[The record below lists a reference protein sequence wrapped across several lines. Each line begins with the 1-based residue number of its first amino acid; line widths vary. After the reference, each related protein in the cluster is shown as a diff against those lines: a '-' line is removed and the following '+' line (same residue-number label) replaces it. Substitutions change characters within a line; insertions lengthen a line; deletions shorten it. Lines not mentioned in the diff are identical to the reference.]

1 MDLEAYFSQLS
12 PEEQVLQ
19 FGRKSPDPLA
29 LAFDRKRVVH
39 AGMKG
44 KMIPPPLAQGVW
56 QKTLQGAPQGRPTQM
71 AYFHI
76 PFCKT
81 KCLYCGFFQ
90 NGTSQ
95 EAEDRYV
102 DLLIR
107 ELEQDA
113 AQPRLQAAPI
123 QAVFI
128 GGGTPTS
135 LAPENARKLLSAIHR
150 CLPLSNDCELTLEGR
165 IHDLVPEKMEVW
177 FAEGVNRMSLGVQS
191 FDTKVRQQVGR
202 IDDQDAVLEKLRALS
217 AWNQCAVVIDL
228 MYGLPDQT
236 LEVWKKD
243 VELLVQSGVDGADL
257 YQLDVFDKSDLAL
270 SIQKG
275 RLSPAATT
283 RQQTALFAWGKGYL
297 DAQGWKRLSFCHW
310 TRNNRERSLYN
321 TLARS
326 GVQLFPFG
334 CGAGGHVDG
343 VSTMLHRA
351 LPMYERMVSAGQK
364 PLMFLQQESPYA
376 RIADRIQAQL
386 NQCRLDLEDLARMD
400 SRLSGLQWLGDLWE
414 EYGLWKHN
422 GYLYHLTEAGQ
433 FWEVN
438 MTQTVL
444 ECVELL
450 LEGAEKGKVAE
461 ARVAEQG

>member
-1 MDLEAYFSQLS
+1 MNVNVVTANRSDRLFSSAAL
-12 PEEQVLQ
+12 
-19 FGRKSPDPLA
+19 LA
-29 LAFDRKRVVH
+29 
-39 AGMKG
+39 
-44 KMIPPPLAQGVW
+44 IN
-56 QKTLQGAPQGRPTQM
+56 
-71 AYFHI
+71 
-76 PFCKT
+76 C
-81 KCLYCGFFQ
+81 
-90 NGTSQ
+90 
-95 EAEDRYV
+95 
-102 DLLIR
+102 
-107 ELEQDA
+107 
-113 AQPRLQAAPI
+113 
-123 QAVFI
+123 
-128 GGGTPTS
+128 
-135 LAPENARKLLSAIHR
+135 
-150 CLPLSNDCELTLEGR
+150 
-165 IHDLVPEKMEVW
+165 
-177 FAEGVNRMSLGVQS
+177 GVQTQVS
-191 FDTKVRQQVGR
+191 HLVYQYPMVSLLDEAFEMIEFDADQKELRRRTQADTFPNICTMFTLLPDAKLVQLKMTVKGQQVGR
-202 IDDQDAVLEKLRALS
+202 IDDQDTVLERLRALS

-236 LEVWKKD
+236 TEIWKKD

-257 YQLDVFDKSDLAL
+257 YQLDVFEKSDLAL

-283 RQQTALFAWGKGYL
+283 QQQTALFAWGKGYL

-310 TRNNRERSLYN
+310 ARNNRERSLYN
-321 TLARS
+321 TLARG
-326 GVQLFPFG
+326 GVHLFPFG

-351 LPMYERMVSAGQK
+351 LPMYEKMVSAGQK

-450 LEGAEKGKVAE
+450 MEGAEQGKAAE